1 MIRTHYLLPVVLLSA
16 LLLVQCK
23 KDKKESEDDGPTG
36 ITKGLIAWFKLDNNF
51 NDASG
56 NIPLTTYTT
65 TGITAVT
72 DRHGKAAGAME
83 FDGGN
88 MQVPVTKLPANP
100 ITISVWIKIKE
111 LLNGCYLLQSDEG
124 AFGIYQDKSTLGM
137 AISTPATNSAMAF
150 VGKGWVHLTGTY
162 DGKDINV
169 YINGVLKKTL
179 AHPGEPDNTNQIAIG
194 TIGNGA
200 IKWKGSID
208 DLRIY
213 NRVLHEREIQS
224 LAELK

>member
-1 MIRTHYLLPVVLLSA
+1 MMRTHYLLPVVLLSA

-23 KDKKESEDDGPTG
+23 KDKESEDKGPTG
-36 ITKGLIAWFKLDNNF
+36 LNKGLIAYFKLDNNF
-51 NDASG
+51 DDSTG
-56 NIPLTTYTT
+56 NIPVTTYST
-65 TGITAVT
+65 TGITPVK

-100 ITISVWIKIKE
+100 ITISVWIKLKE
-111 LLNGCYLLQSDEG
+111 VLNGTYLLRADEG
-124 AFGIYQDKSTLGM
+124 AFGIYQYQSELGM
-137 AISTPATNSAMAF
+137 AISTPATKAAMAT
-150 VGKGWVHLTGTY
+150 VGKAWVHLAGTY
-162 DGKDINV
+162 DGAAINV
-169 YINGVLKKTL
+169 YINGKLAKTL
-179 AHPGEPDNTNQIAIG
+179 EHPGDPDQTNQIAIG
-194 TIGNGA
+194 TIGNSA